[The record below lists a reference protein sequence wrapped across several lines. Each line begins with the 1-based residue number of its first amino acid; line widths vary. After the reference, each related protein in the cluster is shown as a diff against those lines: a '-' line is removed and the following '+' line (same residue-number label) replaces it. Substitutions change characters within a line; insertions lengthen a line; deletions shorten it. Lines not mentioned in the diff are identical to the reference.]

1 MLDWSEYERWMRASV
16 STLRSAEKDSDFN
29 WACFKAEQ
37 AAQLSVKAYLILI
50 GKQYFGHDLPSLLKR
65 TGLDI
70 SGPMM
75 DCALFLARIYIPS
88 RYPDVLPEEAI
99 PQESYSESDKQKAIE
114 CASKIIDMVK
124 VAGEDLRRKEKAEGS
139 GSSSG

>member
-1 MLDWSEYERWMRASV
+1 
-16 STLRSAEKDSDFN
+16 
-29 WACFKAEQ
+29 
-37 AAQLSVKAYLILI
+37 
-50 GKQYFGHDLPSLLKR
+50 
-65 TGLDI
+65 
-70 SGPMM
+70 MM

-88 RYPDVLPEEAI
+88 RYPDALPEEAI
-99 PQESYSESDKQKAIE
+99 PQESYGESDKQKAIE